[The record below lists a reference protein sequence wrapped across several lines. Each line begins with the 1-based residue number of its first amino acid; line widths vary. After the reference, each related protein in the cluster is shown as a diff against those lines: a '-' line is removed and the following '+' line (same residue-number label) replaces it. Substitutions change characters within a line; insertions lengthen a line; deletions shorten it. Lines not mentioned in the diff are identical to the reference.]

1 MICGDVWEIPLTSA
15 RISRRIVSIVAL
27 FMEFGSMV
35 ESYREVVAAWIVC
48 AAVMAI
54 LVAL

>member
-1 MICGDVWEIPLTSA
+1 LAEDLWEIPLTSA
-15 RISRRIVSIVAL
+15 RSSRKILSVVAL

-35 ESYREVVAAWIVC
+35 ESYREVAAAWIVC

-54 LVAL
+54 LVVL